1 MTDAR
6 ADFSRAGLAMRTGGA
21 RFGER
26 PFCVE
31 LTLNPGGQAVHHSH
45 DGCYRP
51 KRAPTQPKSKASGR
65 GIELLRLAEFHFTYR
80 PEQRL
85 IGFCFSG

>member
-6 ADFSRAGLAMRTGGA
+6 ADFSRARLGYANRGA

-45 DGCYRP
+45 DA
-51 KRAPTQPKSKASGR
+51 RAALAVCEEAWLSGLGVR
-65 GIELLRLAEFHFTYR
+65 
-80 PEQRL
+80 
-85 IGFCFSG
+85 